1 MFNLH
6 ACTASI
12 VAVLAALLTSP
23 TSGDEVNFN
32 RDIRPILSDTCFK
45 CHGPDEA
52 ERKAELRLDTQA
64 GLLGPAASQSIIV
77 PNHPDK
83 SELYR
88 RLVSDDPDERMPPRD
103 SKLELTEQQIATIRA
118 WIEQGAKWEQHWA
131 FTPPRRSRVPEVE
144 LREWLINPIDCFVAS
159 RLASERLRP
168 SREAERATLI
178 RRVTLDLTG
187 LPPNQQEVAAFL
199 ADTSPNAYERLVDRL
214 LQSPAYGERMAVVWL
229 DAARYA
235 DTSGYQNDGPRQMWR
250 WRDWVIDAYNHGM
263 PLDQFTREQLAG
275 DLLPDPTLEQRVA
288 TGFNRN
294 HRGNAEG
301 GVIPEEFQVEYVVD
315 RVETTGTVWLGL
327 TIGCARCHDHKYDP
341 LSQREFHELF
351 AFFNNVPE
359 DGRAVKEGNSPPYIQ
374 APTAEQQ
381 RQLGLLDDKIA
392 VAEDTRA
399 ASQCTLRELQTKWEK
414 ELADHHTPIHW
425 HDNRGTV
432 ASFCFD
438 HPSDDASPG
447 FREGAFREGAFGEWA
462 FREGHP
468 QYAEGL
474 LGRAAEF
481 DGKRFIDAGD
491 IANFGYFDSFSIAA
505 WIRPSAT
512 DAGTVVSR
520 MTDAEE
526 ADGYYVQVQNGHVH
540 VNLVKRWLDDC
551 IRVETESTIEP
562 HKWTHLLVT
571 YDGTR
576 VAAGISVFLNGERVP
591 LKVNYDFINQSFAA
605 TEPLRIG
612 GGGGANGR
620 FRGLIDEVYLYD
632 RCLSD
637 KEAAIAAVAESIDE
651 IVLRDSEERTA
662 SQQAKLAAYFLA
674 KEAPAEI
681 RAQHAEAV
689 ALQEQRR
696 QLIENFPTVM
706 VMEEGEPRA
715 THVLQRGEYD
725 KPGEPVMPGVPAI
738 LSATSASRPLTR
750 LDLATWLTS
759 PSNPLTA
766 RVAVNRYWQ
775 MYFGYGL
782 VKTSEDFGTQGER
795 PSHPE
800 LLDWLAAEFQQSGW
814 DVKALQ
820 RLIVTSATYRQSSRV
835 TPELLARDP
844 ENRLLARGP
853 RVRLPAEFVRDQAL
867 AAAGLLTERVGGRS
881 VMPYQPSD
889 LWKDIA
895 TDSNYEQDHG
905 ADLYRRSM
913 YTYWKRT
920 VVPPAMSAFDG
931 ADRESCRVLPR
942 RTNTPLQALTLMND
956 VTFVEA
962 ARVLAQN
969 AIVSST
975 ESMDRIGHI
984 FQAILARQPND
995 GESEILRQSLLDH
1008 LMQFDED
1015 HEAASQLVAVGE
1027 YPIPASIN
1035 QVELA
1040 AYTTLA
1046 SLILNLDEA
1055 VTKQ

>member
-1 MFNLH
+1 MFNFHL
-6 ACTASI
+6 CRVASI
-12 VAVLAALLTSP
+12 AVAVGTALS
-23 TSGDEVNFN
+23 SVAMGDDINFS

-52 ERKAELRLDTQA
+52 ERQAELRLDTQEGVLRNVEDA
-64 GLLGPAASQSIIV
+64 RIVV
-77 PNHPDK
+77 PNHPEK

-103 SKLELTEQQIATIRA
+103 SKRSLTKEQIASIRA

-131 FTPPRRSRVPEVE
+131 FVPPRRVPLPKVE
-144 LREWLINPIDCFVAS
+144 QSEWLRNPIDGFVAA
-159 RLASERLRP
+159 RLEHEQLLHSQ
-168 SREAERATLI
+168 EADRATLV

-187 LPPNQQEVAAFL
+187 LPPTRQEVAAFV

-214 LQSPAYGERMAVVWL
+214 LHSPAYGERMAVVWL

-263 PLDQFTREQLAG
+263 PFDQFTREQLAG
-275 DLLPDPTLEQRVA
+275 DLLPDPTLEQRIA

-327 TIGCARCHDHKYDP
+327 TIGCSRCHDHKYDP
-341 LSQREFHELF
+341 FSQKEFYELF

-359 DGRAVKEGNSPPYIQ
+359 NGRAVKEGNSPPYIL

-381 RQLGLLDDKIA
+381 RQLELVDAKLAIA
-392 VAEDTRA
+392 QRERA
-399 ASQCTLRELQTKWEK
+399 ATRGSLRQLQSEWERSQA
-414 ELADHHTPIHW
+414 ADRKPIHW
-425 HDNRGTV
+425 DIARGRV
-432 ASFCFD
+432 ASFNFD
-438 HPSDDASPG
+438 DKNDAATNKT
-447 FREGAFREGAFGEWA
+447 FRDGQ
-462 FREGHP
+462 P
-468 QYAEGL
+468 QYAEGVQHT
-474 LGRAAEF
+474 AADF
-481 DGKRFIDAGD
+481 DGKRFVDAGD
-491 IANFGYFDSFSIAA
+491 VADFGYFDSFSIAA
-505 WIRPSAT
+505 WIRPAT
-512 DAGTVVSR
+512 SDAGTVVSK
-520 MTDAEE
+520 MTDAER
-526 ADGYYVQVQNGHVH
+526 ADGYYVQVQDGHVH

-551 IRVETESTIEP
+551 IRVETKSTIKPNE
-562 HKWTHLLVT
+562 WTHLLVT
-571 YDGTR
+571 YDGSR
-576 VAAGISVFLNGERVP
+576 VAKGIAVYLNGERVP
-591 LKVNYDFINQSFAA
+591 LKVNYDFINQTFAA
-605 TEPLRIG
+605 AEPLRIG
-612 GGGGANGR
+612 GGGGVNGR
-620 FRGLIDEVYLYD
+620 FRGLIDEVQLYE

-637 KEAAIAAVAESIDE
+637 REAAIASVGESIDE
-651 IVLRDSEERTA
+651 IVMTDAGKRIGK
-662 SQQAKLAAYFLA
+662 QQQKLDAHFLA
-674 KEAPAEI
+674 IVAPAESREPHERVI
-681 RAQHAEAV
+681 
-689 ALQEQRR
+689 ALQQQRR
-696 QLIENFPTVM
+696 QLMDSFPTVM
-706 VMEEGEPRA
+706 VMEEGAPRE

-725 KPGEPVMPGVPAI
+725 KPGEPVTPGVPAI
-738 LSATSASRPLTR
+738 LSAAPDANLHSR
-750 LDLATWLTS
+750 LDLATSLTS
-759 PSNPLTA
+759 PTNPLTA

-775 MYFGYGL
+775 MYFGVGL

-800 LLDWLAAEFQQSGW
+800 LLDWLADEFVRSGW
-814 DVKALQ
+814 DVKAMQ

-853 RVRLPAEFVRDQAL
+853 RFRLRAESVRDQAL
-867 AAAGLLTERVGGRS
+867 AAAGLLTDRVGGQS
-881 VMPYQPSD
+881 VMPYQPGD
-889 LWKDIA
+889 LWNDIA
-895 TDSNYEQDHG
+895 TDVNYEQDHG

-931 ADRESCRVLPR
+931 ADREMCLVLPR

-962 ARVLAQN
+962 ARVIAQREMG
-969 AIVSST
+969 SSADAT
-975 ESMDRIGHI
+975 QRISNI
-984 FQAILARQPND
+984 FQSILARQPND
-995 GESEILRQSLLDH
+995 DESEILKRGLANH
-1008 LMQFDED
+1008 LAQFGADPES
-1015 HEAASQLVAVGE
+1015 AKQLVAVGE
-1027 YPIPASIN
+1027 YPLPASID

-1040 AYTTLA
+1040 AYTTIA